1 LVETIGLK
9 RQFVIF
15 RSKFAAVV
23 MRDTIVVAGGET
35 VLDKSNQ
42 TVNLKTVEYLVIGED
57 RWKELPQMHF
67 ERAGATACLMP

>member
-1 LVETIGLK
+1 MVETIGFK
-9 RQFVIF
+9 RKFVIF

-23 MRDTIVVAGGET
+23 MQDTIVVAGGET
-35 VLDKSNQ
+35 VLDESNQ

-57 RWKELPQMHF
+57 RWKELPRMHF

>member
-1 LVETIGLK
+1 
-9 RQFVIF
+9 
-15 RSKFAAVV
+15 